1 MLSLEQG
8 WKLAKGWY
16 HDRLRLD
23 WKPKTAAQIRRLFA
37 DIGLQGQFWEL
48 P

>member
-1 MLSLEQG
+1 VLTLEQG

-16 HDRLRLD
+16 QDRLQQD
-23 WKPKTAAQIRRLFA
+23 WKPKTAAAIRQLFA
-37 DIGLQGQFWEL
+37 GIGLTGQFWEL